1 MYLCVQDS
9 DGLTDSVAGLSD
21 SCAGLLDSRGLL
33 EGGLHDVPDVQFADE
48 DSSSEDDQNKAKVWK
63 TTVFF
68 ARETLRFPPV
78 NQSIK
83 KSCGLANPDLKRLDP
98 VRISESTI

>member
-1 MYLCVQDS
+1 MCVQES

-48 DSSSEDDQNKAKVWK
+48 DSSSEEDQNKAKVFTTRILCCK
-63 TTVFF
+63 TF
-68 ARETLRFPPV
+68 RFLHSGF
-78 NQSIK
+78 NLK
-83 KSCGLANPDLKRLDP
+83 K
-98 VRISESTI
+98 

>member
-1 MYLCVQDS
+1 M
-9 DGLTDSVAGLSD
+9 AGLSD

-63 TTVFF
+63 TTNFLLGKQF
-68 ARETLRFPPV
+68 RFP
-78 NQSIK
+78 
-83 KSCGLANPDLKRLDP
+83 LDI
-98 VRISESTI
+98 ISQVEP